1 MTELTSSS
9 EERLANLSQ
18 RRDSGKD
25 WMIRVASWPLSILE
39 FLQSTDLGGLSGK
52 TSPVFSQPTED
63 GILAPSSRGWGN
75 SGIGTPIGLWTLN
88 TSEFPSGGVE
98 SSLSDILETGG
109 VPQQCFLSAEACA
122 GILRRAEKRGKTLPE
137 RLRTA
142 LLQSAK

>member
-63 GILAPSSRGWGN
+63 GILAPSSGDWGN
-75 SGIGTPIGLWTLN
+75 SGIGTHIGCLTLN
-88 TSEFPSGGVE
+88 TSESRNDAE
-98 SSLSDILETGG
+98 ECSLSDILVTGD
-109 VPQQCFLSAEACA
+109 VPPQCFLSAEACA
-122 GILRRAEKRGKTLPE
+122 GILRRAERRGKQLPE
-137 RLRTA
+137 ILRAA
-142 LLQSAK
+142 LLRSAE